1 MKNKKTIYHFVV
13 DKSGSMSGLEN
24 QTIEGFN
31 SQLNTIKELKKEKP
45 DNEYIVSVTY
55 FEHVIIDQI
64 KFGKVEDVPLL
75 NRENYIPGTSTSL
88 LDAIGFSIQSIEHN
102 FQKEI
107 NEDKASVVMV
117 ILTDGEE
124 NSSKSF
130 TYTEISAK
138 IEILT
143 ATNKWL
149 FTFLGA
155 GINARSTTDRL
166 KIRPEN
172 VVSFER
178 SEYTDML
185 NRVSNSVRNYER
197 LKTEGSITLNFFDE
211 NFV

>member
-1 MKNKKTIYHFVV
+1 MKNTKTIYHFVV

-31 SQLNTIKELKKEKP
+31 TQLNTIKELKKENQN
-45 DNEYIVSVTY
+45 NEYIVSVTF
-55 FEHVIIDQI
+55 FEHVVIDQI
-64 KFGKVEDVPLL
+64 KFGKVEDIPLL
-75 NRENYIPGTSTSL
+75 NRDNYIPGTSTSL
-88 LDAIGFSIQSIEHN
+88 LDAIGFSIQSIEQK

-107 NEDKASVVMV
+107 NEDEASVVMV

-130 TYTEISAK
+130 TYEEISAK

-143 ATNKWL
+143 TTNKWL

-155 GINARSTTDRL
+155 GINARPTTDRL

-178 SEYTDML
+178 SEYTEML

-197 LKTEGSITLNFFDE
+197 SKTEGSITLNFFDE
-211 NFV
+211 NFD

>member
-1 MKNKKTIYHFVV
+1 MKNTKTIYHFVV

-31 SQLNTIKELKKEKP
+31 TQLNTIKELKKENQN
-45 DNEYIVSVTY
+45 NEYIVSVTF
-55 FEHVIIDQI
+55 FEHVVIDQI
-64 KFGKVEDVPLL
+64 KFGKVEDIPLL
-75 NRENYIPGTSTSL
+75 NRDNYIPGTSTSL
-88 LDAIGFSIQSIEHN
+88 LDAIGFSIQSIEQK

-107 NEDKASVVMV
+107 NEDEASVVMV

-130 TYTEISAK
+130 TYEEISAK

-155 GINARSTTDRL
+155 GINARPTTDRL

-178 SEYTDML
+178 SEYTEML

-197 LKTEGSITLNFFDE
+197 SKTEGSITLNFFDE
-211 NFV
+211 NFD

>member
-1 MKNKKTIYHFVV
+1 
-13 DKSGSMSGLEN
+13 
-24 QTIEGFN
+24 
-31 SQLNTIKELKKEKP
+31 
-45 DNEYIVSVTY
+45 
-55 FEHVIIDQI
+55 
-64 KFGKVEDVPLL
+64 
-75 NRENYIPGTSTSL
+75 
-88 LDAIGFSIQSIEHN
+88 LDAIGFSIQSIEQK

-107 NEDKASVVMV
+107 NEDEASVVMV

-130 TYTEISAK
+130 TYEEISAK

-155 GINARSTTDRL
+155 GINARPTTDRL

-178 SEYTDML
+178 SEYTEML

-197 LKTEGSITLNFFDE
+197 SKTEGSITLNFFDE
-211 NFV
+211 NFD